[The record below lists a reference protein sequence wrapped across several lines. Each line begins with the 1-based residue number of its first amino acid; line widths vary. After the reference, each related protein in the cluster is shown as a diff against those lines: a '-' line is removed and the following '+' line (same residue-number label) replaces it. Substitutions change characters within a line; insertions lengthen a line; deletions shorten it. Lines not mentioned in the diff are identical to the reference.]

1 MEAIPEVRPQIP
13 RIIRAAA
20 GDAGRAA
27 PGPLELNLEDV
38 QQLAERLVREAR
50 EKVTRLTA
58 EARVLEES
66 LAGRRAGLEQAA
78 EALRAEAERDINRER
93 EGILSET
100 AAIRAKAAEDGRAE
114 GRAEGLAAGREEG
127 YRKGFEEGYAKG
139 REAGYREG
147 REAEMS
153 RIRAE
158 TEPLGRAL
166 TDLVRKIGERR
177 TVLLRAVREELLP
190 LAISIAEK
198 VIKRE
203 VRECPEA
210 ALANVRKAIDLSFRR
225 TALVV
230 QVHPEDVALI
240 EKYAPG
246 IAGSF
251 SGLTDLCVKAAEDVS
266 RGGCRVVSSSGMVD
280 LRIESQLE
288 LIEQALFRKIGEA
301 DPAEELEREERPEVV
316 TEGAP

>member
-1 MEAIPEVRPQIP
+1 MEAIPEVRTQTP
-13 RIIRAAA
+13 RIIRAVA

-50 EKVTRLTA
+50 EKVARLTA

-66 LAGRRAGLEQAA
+66 LEGRRAGIQQAA
-78 EALRAEAERDINRER
+78 EDLRAEAERDINRER
-93 EGILSET
+93 EGLRAEMDG
-100 AAIRAKAAEDGRAE
+100 IRAQAVLDGRAE
-114 GRAEGLAAGREEG
+114 GRAEGEAKGREEG
-127 YRKGFEEGYAKG
+127 FRKGFEEGYREG
-139 REAGYREG
+139 RDAGYREG
-147 REAEMS
+147 REAEMA
-153 RIRAE
+153 RIRGE
-158 TEPLGRAL
+158 TEPLGRTLA
-166 TDLVRKIGERR
+166 DLVRKIGERR

-190 LAISIAEK
+190 LALQIAEK

-240 EKYAPG
+240 EKYAPE

-251 SGLTDLCVKAAEDVS
+251 SGLTDLSVKSAEDVS

-288 LIEQALFRKIGEA
+288 LIEQALYRKIGES
-301 DPAEELEREERPEVV
+301 DPAEELEAEGRPEVV